1 MEKKKEMRVYI
12 VSYNFIM
19 DMYGEDFD
27 INTIDDDSF
36 MTMAEDEGNV
46 YSLKGFQYQWNYE
59 NETMPNADY
68 SYIRFI
74 EVEQ

>member
-1 MEKKKEMRVYI
+1 MENKKEMRVYI
-12 VSYNFIM
+12 VSYNFIC

-27 INTIDDDSF
+27 VNSIDDDSF

-46 YSLKGFQYQWNYE
+46 YSLKGFQNHWNYE

-74 EVEQ
+74 EV

>member
-1 MEKKKEMRVYI
+1 
-12 VSYNFIM
+12 
-19 DMYGEDFD
+19 MYGEDFD

-46 YSLKGFQYQWNYE
+46 YSLKGFQNQWNYE

-74 EVEQ
+74 EV

>member
-1 MEKKKEMRVYI
+1 MENKKEMRVYI
-12 VSYNFIM
+12 VSYNFIC
-19 DMYGEDFD
+19 DVYGEDFD
-27 INTIDDDSF
+27 VNTIDDDSF

-46 YSLKGFQYQWNYE
+46 YSLKGFQNQWNYE

-74 EVEQ
+74 EV